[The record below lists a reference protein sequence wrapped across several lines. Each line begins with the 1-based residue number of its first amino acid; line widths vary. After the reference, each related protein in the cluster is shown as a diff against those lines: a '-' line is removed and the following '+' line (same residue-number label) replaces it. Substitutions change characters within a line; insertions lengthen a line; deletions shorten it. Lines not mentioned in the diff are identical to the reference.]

1 MYNDRPTVVSESL
14 RIDGSDSDSLGESYT
29 MQYDNEDV
37 GNIEWDVSERIV
49 FHFNLGVLKIIMF
62 QICADML
69 YMILRRCTLQIY
81 IYPF

>member
-1 MYNDRPTVVSESL
+1 MYNDRPTVGSESL

-49 FHFNLGVLKIIMF
+49 FHFNLGVLKLSSF
-62 QICADML
+62 RYLQIC
-69 YMILRRCTLQIY
+69 YT
-81 IYPF
+81 

>member
-49 FHFNLGVLKIIMF
+49 FHFNLGVLKLSSF
-62 QICADML
+62 RYVQIC
-69 YMILRRCTLQIY
+69 YT
-81 IYPF
+81 